1 VSSRRILEAARRET
15 SNLDDIVQTLPL
27 LLDDLRRRYCE
38 LEERALYVEEEL
50 SRTNHELEERVG
62 ELNGLKRHL
71 EAVLESLPCGVIVR
85 DANGCIV
92 RTNEAVE
99 RILGLERN
107 ELLGAT
113 QGAEHK
119 GLLGSEA
126 SDEPHEIRRPD
137 GQRRVVANR
146 YSAVK
151 AESGEIAGS
160 VEIVDDRTERAS
172 LQERLHAADKL
183 AALGTL
189 SAGVAHE
196 LRNPLNAVKGFASL
210 FLRQDFDDD
219 RYRRWASCIV
229 QGVDETD
236 VIIENMLSF
245 GSPQRLRIETVDPTD
260 LLEGAVRLVRSES
273 EGPIRID
280 FESDA
285 HSFQADRIKLRQAI
299 RNLTANAL
307 KVQGVEGQVSITL
320 TREDNEIHIRVADAG
335 PGISAEERK
344 RVMDPFYT
352 TNADGTG
359 LGLPLVAVIARLHGG
374 ELELSPEPSP
384 LGGAEFL
391 IRFPFRSSSAEATG
405 FPQAPGPF

>member
-1 VSSRRILEAARRET
+1 MNSRRTLEAAGLET
-15 SNLDDIVQTLPL
+15 GNLDDIVQTLPV
-27 LLDDLRRRYCE
+27 LLDDLRRRYDE
-38 LEERALYVEEEL
+38 LEKRALYVEEEL

-71 EAVLESLPCGVIVR
+71 EAVLESLPCGVVVR
-85 DANGCIV
+85 DAEGCIV

-99 RILGLERN
+99 RILGLDRT

-113 QGAEHK
+113 QGSGHR
-119 GLLGSEA
+119 GLMSSAA

-146 YSAVK
+146 YSTVK
-151 AESGEIAGS
+151 AESGELVGS

-183 AALGTL
+183 GALGTL

-229 QGVDETD
+229 QGVDEAD

-245 GSPQRLRIETVDPTD
+245 GSPQRLRIETVDPAD

-273 EGPIRID
+273 EDPVQID
-280 FESDA
+280 FEA
-285 HSFQADRIKLRQAI
+285 KAPGFQADRIKLRQAI
-299 RNLTANAL
+299 RNLAANAQRA
-307 KVQGVEGQVSITL
+307 QGANGQISIALTL
-320 TREDNEIHIRVADAG
+320 EKNEIHIRIADAG

-374 ELELSPEPSP
+374 ELELSPDPSP

-391 IRFPFRSSSAEATG
+391 IRFPFRSSSVEATG
-405 FPQAPGPF
+405 FPHASGPF